1 MRSLISA
8 GVSKED
14 IFLGFHA
21 PYKRQFTDFAV
32 G

>member
-1 MRSLISA
+1 M
-8 GVSKED
+8 
-14 IFLGFHA
+14 FLGFHA